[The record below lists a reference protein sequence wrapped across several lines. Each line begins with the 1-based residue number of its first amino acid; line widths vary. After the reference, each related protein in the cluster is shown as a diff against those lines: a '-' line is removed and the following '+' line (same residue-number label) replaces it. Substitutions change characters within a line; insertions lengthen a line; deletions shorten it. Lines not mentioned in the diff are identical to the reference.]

1 MKKILFV
8 FILVVACMNQ
18 PHHEKLPLLKISED
32 HRYLVTENNQ
42 PFLWLGCTGWEML
55 HRLDKNETMM
65 YLQDRAA
72 KGFTVIQTV
81 ILAELDG
88 LNTPN
93 ANGDLPLINLDPT
106 RLNEAYFQHVDW
118 AVEQA
123 EQLGLYL
130 GLLPTWGDKWNKKW
144 GVGPEIF
151 TPENA
156 ETYGEILAKRY
167 LDHNNIIWIL
177 GGDRIPETDTQRQ
190 IVQAMA
196 RGIRKIDT
204 KHLITYH
211 PWGGTRA
218 TDAFND
224 DWLDLDMFQTGHDRR
239 ARDFE
244 FVRQSR
250 AVSPARPVINGEPRY
265 ENHPNRFDAK
275 NYGWMNDSD
284 VRTAAYWS
292 MLSGAAG
299 YTYGCHDIWQ
309 MFDIHREPIN
319 GARTSWQ
326 ESIHLPGSKQLSFM
340 KKLLSA
346 FQWQEMTN
354 DQSLILN
361 ENPEDS
367 SYVICAIGKK
377 RDFLLAYTPMGK
389 PITID
394 LSKMNTQKVVAF
406 WFNPRDGK
414 SRKIGEY
421 ATTEKPEFKP
431 WSVGRGS
438 DFVLV
443 ILDSNA
449 RYRLPEVK

>member
-1 MKKILFV
+1 MRKILLTL
-8 FILVVACMNQ
+8 ILVFACMNPSQ
-18 PHHEKLPLLKISED
+18 HQKLPLLKISGD
-32 HRYLVTENNQ
+32 HRYLVTDNNQ

-55 HRLDKNETMM
+55 HRLNKDETLV
-65 YLQDRAA
+65 YLKDRAA

-93 ANGDLPLINLDPT
+93 ANGDLPLINNDPT
-106 RLNEAYFQHVDW
+106 KLNEAYFQHVDW
-118 AVEQA
+118 AIEQA
-123 EQLGLYL
+123 EKLGLYL

-156 ETYGEILAKRY
+156 EAYGELLAKRY

-177 GGDRIPETDTQRQ
+177 GGDRLPETETQRQ

-196 RGIRKIDT
+196 RGIRNIDT
-204 KHLITYH
+204 RHLITYH

-218 TDAFND
+218 TDAFNES
-224 DWLDLDMFQTGHDRR
+224 WLDLDMFQTGHDRR
-239 ARDFE
+239 AKDFE

-250 AVSPARPVINGEPRY
+250 AVSPARPIINGEPRY

-275 NYGWMNDSD
+275 NFGWMDDSD
-284 VRTAAYWS
+284 VRTAAFWS
-292 MLSGAAG
+292 MLSGVAG

-309 MFDIHREPIN
+309 MFDVYREPIN

-340 KKLLSA
+340 KKLLTA
-346 FQWQEMTN
+346 FPWQEMTN

-367 SYVICAIGKK
+367 SYMICAIGKK
-377 RDFLLAYTPMGK
+377 KDFLLAYTPMGK
-389 PITID
+389 PIQID
-394 LSKMNTQKVVAF
+394 LSKMNSQKVNAF

-421 ATTEKPEFKP
+421 ATTETPEFKP

-443 ILDSNA
+443 IIDANA
-449 RYRLPEVK
+449 RYLLPEVK

>member
-1 MKKILFV
+1 MKQIVFVALFALSCV
-8 FILVVACMNQ
+8 SQ
-18 PHHEKLPLLKISED
+18 PPTEKLPRLKISED
-32 HRYLVTENNQ
+32 HRYIVTEDNQ
-42 PFLWLGCTGWEML
+42 PFFWLGGTAWELL
-55 HRLDKNETMM
+55 HRLDKDETMV
-65 YLQDRAA
+65 YLKDRAG

-93 ANGDLPLINLDPT
+93 ANGDLPLVDNDPT
-106 RLNEAYFQHVDW
+106 KLNEAYFAHVDW
-118 AVEQA
+118 VVAQA

-156 ETYGEILAKRY
+156 KIYGELLAKRY
-167 LDHNNIIWIL
+167 VGHNNIIWIL
-177 GGDRIPETDTQRQ
+177 GGDRLPETDTQAQ
-190 IVQAMA
+190 IVRALA
-196 RGIRKIDT
+196 RGIRNIDRN
-204 KHLITYH
+204 HLITYH
-211 PWGGTRA
+211 PWGGTKA
-218 TDAFND
+218 TDAFNE

-250 AVSPARPVINGEPRY
+250 AVSPPRPVINGEPRY

-275 NYGWMNDSD
+275 NYGWMDDSD
-284 VRTAAYWS
+284 VRSAAYWT
-292 MLSGAAG
+292 MLAGAAG

-309 MFDIHREPIN
+309 MFDIQREPIN

-326 ESIHLPGSKQLSFM
+326 ESIHLPGSKQLRFM
-340 KKLLSA
+340 KSLLTS
-346 FQWQEMTN
+346 FPWQEMKN

-361 ENPEDS
+361 ANPEDS
-367 SYVICAIGKK
+367 SYVICAMGKK
-377 RDFLLAYTPMGK
+377 RDFVLAYTPMGK
-389 PITID
+389 PLTID
-394 LSKMNTQKVVAF
+394 LSKMNAQKVVAF
-406 WFNPRDGK
+406 WYNPRDGK

-421 ATTEKPEFKP
+421 ATTDKPEFAP
-431 WSVGRGS
+431 WSIDRGS

-443 ILDSNA
+443 IMDIA
-449 RYRLPEVK
+449 AKYRLPD

>member
-1 MKKILFV
+1 MKKILFAL
-8 FILVVACMNQ
+8 ILALSCMSRL
-18 PHHEKLPLLKISED
+18 PHEKLPLLKISDD

-55 HRLDKNETMM
+55 HRLDKDETLV
-65 YLQDRAA
+65 YLKDRAA

-81 ILAELDG
+81 ILAELEG

-93 ANGDLPLINLDPT
+93 ANGDLPLIDNDPT
-106 RLNEAYFQHVDW
+106 KMNEAYFRHVDW
-118 AVEQA
+118 ALEQA
-123 EQLGLYL
+123 ENLGLYL

-156 ETYGEILAKRY
+156 EAYGELVAKRY
-167 LDHNNIIWIL
+167 LDRNNIIWIL
-177 GGDRIPETDTQRQ
+177 GGDRLPETETQRQ

-196 RGIRKIDT
+196 RGIRNIDT
-204 KHLITYH
+204 RHLITYH
-211 PWGGTRA
+211 PWGGTKA
-218 TDAFND
+218 TDAFNEN
-224 DWLDLDMFQTGHDRR
+224 WLDLDLFQTGHDRR
-239 ARDFE
+239 VKDFE

-250 AVSPARPVINGEPRY
+250 AVSPTRPVINGEPRY
-265 ENHPNRFDAK
+265 ENHPNRFDAPK
-275 NYGWMNDSD
+275 YGWMDDSD
-284 VRTAAYWS
+284 VRTAAYWT

-340 KKLLSA
+340 KKLLTA
-346 FQWQEMTN
+346 FPWQEMTN

-367 SYVICAIGKK
+367 SYVICAIGNKK
-377 RDFLLAYTPMGK
+377 DFLLAYTPMGK
-389 PITID
+389 PIQID
-394 LSKMNTQKVVAF
+394 LSKMNSQKVSVF

-421 ATTEKPEFKP
+421 ATTETPEFKP

-443 ILDSNA
+443 ILNSNA
-449 RYRLPEVK
+449 SYRLPEFR

>member
-1 MKKILFV
+1 MKQILFAALFALSCV
-8 FILVVACMNQ
+8 S
-18 PHHEKLPLLKISED
+18 PSPREKLPRLKISED
-32 HRYLVTENNQ
+32 HRYIVTEDNQ
-42 PFLWLGCTGWEML
+42 PFFWLGGTAWELL
-55 HRLDKNETMM
+55 HRLDKDETMM
-65 YLQDRAA
+65 YLKDRAG

-93 ANGDLPLINLDPT
+93 ANGDLPLVDNDPT
-106 RLNEAYFQHVDW
+106 KLNEAYFAHVDW
-118 AVEQA
+118 VVAQA

-156 ETYGEILAKRY
+156 KIYGELLAKRY
-167 LDHNNIIWIL
+167 VGHNNIIWIL
-177 GGDRIPETDTQRQ
+177 GGDRLPETDTQAQ
-190 IVQAMA
+190 IVRALA
-196 RGIRKIDT
+196 RGIRNIDHS
-204 KHLITYH
+204 HLITYH
-211 PWGGTRA
+211 PWGGTKA
-218 TDAFND
+218 TDAFNE

-250 AVSPARPVINGEPRY
+250 AVSPPRPVINGEPRY

-275 NYGWMNDSD
+275 NYGWMDDSD
-284 VRTAAYWS
+284 VRSAAYWT
-292 MLSGAAG
+292 MLAGAAG

-309 MFDIHREPIN
+309 MFDIQREPIN

-326 ESIHLPGSKQLSFM
+326 ESIHLPGSKQLRFM
-340 KKLLSA
+340 KSLLTS
-346 FQWQEMTN
+346 FPWQEMTN

-361 ENPEDS
+361 ANPEDS
-367 SYVICAIGKK
+367 SYVICAMGKK
-377 RDFLLAYTPMGK
+377 RDFVLAYTPMGK
-389 PITID
+389 PLTID
-394 LSKMNTQKVVAF
+394 LSKMNAQKVVAF
-406 WFNPRDGK
+406 WYNPRDGK

-421 ATTEKPEFKP
+421 ATTDKPEFAP
-431 WSVGRGS
+431 WSIGRGS

-443 ILDSNA
+443 IMDVA
-449 RYRLPEVK
+449 AKYRLPD